1 MIVKRKESNNVILS
15 KQAEE
20 ILYDIMIDI
29 ENLKKHN
36 VEIEAISVSPYLVS
50 FPEEKEIARIAGVN
64 LESYRWFE
72 NKVDKYVLFTSVIKR
87 DKLYNPK
94 EESL

>member
-1 MIVKRKESNNVILS
+1 MILS
-15 KQAEE
+15 KQAEK

-36 VEIEAISVSPYLVS
+36 VKIEAVSVSPYLVS
-50 FPEEKEIARIAGVN
+50 FPEEKEIARITGVN

-87 DKLYNPK
+87 DKLYKPK
-94 EESL
+94 EKSL